1 MIQNDSLFL
10 ADLRGSNFFNHD
22 STELLTAPRS
32 VDNGGRFTFLDE
44 KKREEYCKPPP
55 QWLSA
60 VVFSVKCTDS
70 NPLAVLAP
78 LDPLSL

>member
-55 QWLSA
+55 NGFLPS
-60 VVFSVKCTDS
+60 FF
-70 NPLAVLAP
+70 P
-78 LDPLSL
+78 